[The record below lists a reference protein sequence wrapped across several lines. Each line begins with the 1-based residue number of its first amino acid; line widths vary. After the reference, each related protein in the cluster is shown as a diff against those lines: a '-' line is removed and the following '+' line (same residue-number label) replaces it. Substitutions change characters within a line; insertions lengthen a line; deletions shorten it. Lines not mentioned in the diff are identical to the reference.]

1 MKKTKIFTIEY
12 GHFEGDEPYVENR
25 EHFVSEDD
33 YAMRLAELT
42 IRFTQKKDRAK
53 YYIETWESYKALTE
67 KQIDELLRFLS
78 LASENIEPD
87 KPLKK
92 ITIEIMG
99 E

>member
-12 GHFEGDEPYVENR
+12 GHFEGNEPYVENR
-25 EHFVSEDD
+25 EHFVGEDD

-53 YYIETWESYKALTE
+53 YYIETWESYKDLTE
-67 KQIDELLRFLS
+67 KQIDELLRFLD
-78 LASENIEPD
+78 LATENIEVE
-87 KPLKK
+87 KLLKK

>member
-12 GHFEGDEPYVENR
+12 GHFVDNEPYADNR
-25 EHFVSEDD
+25 EHFVGEDD

-42 IRFTQKKDRAK
+42 IRFTQKKDRTK
-53 YYIETWESYKALTE
+53 YYIETWESYKDLTE
-67 KQIDELLRFLS
+67 KQIDELLRFLD
-78 LASENIEPD
+78 LATENIEVE
-87 KPLKK
+87 KLLKK